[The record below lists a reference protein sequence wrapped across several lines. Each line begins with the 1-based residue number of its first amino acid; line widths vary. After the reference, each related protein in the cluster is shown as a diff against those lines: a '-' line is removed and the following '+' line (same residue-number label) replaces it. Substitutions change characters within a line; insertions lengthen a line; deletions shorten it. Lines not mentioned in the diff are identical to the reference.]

1 MPFGFDDAFVLGSAA
16 LKIVPT
22 LASVVEQLRK
32 SHHKDESI
40 QKAIQII
47 KQDTL
52 DHCKDLRRTLDEL
65 DLGLSDM
72 RIDPKKSPEENRA
85 SHHRLNFPAR
95 IRINSVHAKLAGIH
109 MGLVTSAEDIAA
121 ILTCLGRDDVERSA
135 FEDAKGVKSELD
147 AIARSGASVGNTIDL
162 YKKVLD
168 RYIEE
173 LSAP

>member
-1 MPFGFDDAFVLGSAA
+1 MPFGFDDAFVVGSAA

-22 LASVVEQLRK
+22 LASVVERLRK
-32 SHHKDESI
+32 IQKDESI

-47 KQDTL
+47 KLDTL
-52 DHCKDLRRTLDEL
+52 DHCKRLRRTLDEL
-65 DLGLSDM
+65 DVGLTDM
-72 RIDPKKSPEENRA
+72 GIDPDKSPEENRA
-85 SHHRLNFPAR
+85 SHYRLNFAAR
-95 IRINSVHAKLAGIH
+95 SRINSVHAKLAGIH

-135 FEDAKGVKSELD
+135 FEDAQGVKSELD
-147 AIARSGASVGNTIDL
+147 AIARGGSSVGETIDL

-168 RYIEE
+168 RYIKE